1 MAKKKIK
8 SDVKRTAPKYKVEL
22 VKSLAGMIEKNNTL
36 MFASIKSLPTRQFQ
50 KIKKGLSE
58 DTIVFVSKKNMLIK
72 AIEQSKKNN
81 IKNLKEYVKEDIA
94 ILLSQSDA
102 FELSAKLADSKVPVK
117 AKTGQIAEYDIIVE
131 PGPTDMVAG
140 PVVSELGAV
149 GLKIEIKGGKIEI
162 KEQKVLVKKGGK
174 ISEAACGIMSKLNIM
189 PFSVGFIPL
198 VAYDS
203 KEDKVFTSLIIDKAG
218 TLKTMKELFSKSMAF
233 AVSRT
238 YACKETIGFLLAKAS
253 SHEKALSVLVNDES
267 KEEVKKEAGI
277 AEEANNAPE
286 INGGEQ

>member
-1 MAKKKIK
+1 MTNKKTK
-8 SDVKRTAPKYKVEL
+8 SDAKRAAPKYKVEL
-22 VKSLAGMIEKNNTL
+22 VKNLAGLIEKNNTL
-36 MFASIKSLPTRQFQ
+36 MFASIKSLPARQFQ
-50 KIKKGLSE
+50 KIKKGLSG
-58 DTIVFVSKKNMLIK
+58 DTIVLVSKKNMLIK

-117 AKTGQIAEYDIIVE
+117 AKTGQIAEHDIVIE

-162 KEQKVLVKKGGK
+162 KEQKVLVKKDGK

-203 KEDKVFTSLIIDKAG
+203 KEDKVFTNLVIDKAG
-218 TLKTMKELFSKSMAF
+218 TLKTMRELFSKSMAF

-253 SHEKALSVLVNDES
+253 SHENAIENLVNS
-267 KEEVKKEAGI
+267 QS
-277 AEEANNAPE
+277 NAPQTNE
-286 INGGEQ
+286 GGI